1 MSMVSTLTRIKRRS
15 NAIRCNA
22 ASPYC
27 TLRGA
32 VMFVLLAF
40 AGVHPKTAL
49 LAFLVIMS
57 IAFLL
62 NVAMGVVMAIAE
74 PGRLD

>member
-1 MSMVSTLTRIKRRS
+1 
-15 NAIRCNA
+15 
-22 ASPYC
+22 
-27 TLRGA
+27 
-32 VMFVLLAF
+32 MFVLLAF

-62 NVAMGVVMAIAE
+62 NVAMGVVMVIAE